1 MEFVEI
7 SLSSE
12 VASSRLHC
20 VSCGD
25 SFGICAEDALQP
37 FDWNFRTQ
45 FLYLQKKAKVLSLTY
60 RLDDNRLSLSLSL
73 SRVPGG
79 FSLCFVSSIIKTWN
93 SSQDEI
99 VFLALDV

>member
-60 RLDDNRLSLSLSL
+60 RLDDNRGSLSVSLSLSLSL
-73 SRVPGG
+73 VFQVASLFVLCHPSSRLGILVKMK
-79 FSLCFVSSIIKTWN
+79 LCF
-93 SSQDEI
+93 
-99 VFLALDV
+99 

>member
-1 MEFVEI
+1 MEFVAI

-25 SFGICAEDALQP
+25 SFSICAEDALQP

-45 FLYLQKKAKVLSLTY
+45 FLYLQKKAKALSLTY
-60 RLDDNRLSLSLSL
+60 RLDDHRTLSLSL
-73 SRVPGG
+73 SRSRRLL
-79 FSLCFVSSIIKTWN
+79 SLFCVIHH
-93 SSQDEI
+93 QDLES
-99 VFLALDV
+99 

>member
-1 MEFVEI
+1 MEFVAI

-25 SFGICAEDALQP
+25 SFSICAEDALQP

-45 FLYLQKKAKVLSLTY
+45 FLYLQKKAKALSLTY
-60 RLDDNRLSLSLSL
+60 RLDDHRTLSLSLSL
-73 SRVPGG
+73 VPGG

-93 SSQDEI
+93 PSQDEI
-99 VFLALDV
+99 VFLALDF

>member
-12 VASSRLHC
+12 VASSRLDC

-25 SFGICAEDALQP
+25 SFSICAEDALQP
-37 FDWNFRTQ
+37 FDWFFRTQ

-60 RLDDNRLSLSLSL
+60 RLDDHRFSLSLSLSL
-73 SRVPGG
+73 SLVFQEASLFVLCHPSSRLGILVKME
-79 FSLCFVSSIIKTWN
+79 LCF
-93 SSQDEI
+93 
-99 VFLALDV
+99 